1 MPRWK
6 SSVIIMALLDDTVK
20 SHVLLIDG
28 PDQKGLIYKITGCI
42 FDQGLN
48 IVSNSEFVDPE
59 SSWFFMRSEFTGLDD
74 GDDLLEKLRE
84 LLPPTFNLVLN
95 KPTKKKA
102 IVMVTKEHHCLA
114 DLLVRNE
121 FGKMNA
127 SIQCVIS
134 NHDNLQDLVEKF
146 HVPFHHVPVGDKSR
160 EDHESEILAIID
172 QYQPDYIVLAKY
184 MRILTAEFV
193 NRFTNRLVNIH
204 HSFLPAFIGA
214 DPYEQAFHRG
224 VKIIGATAH
233 FVTEKL
239 DEGAII
245 DQEVIQIDHKF
256 TVEDMRQAGQDVE
269 VLTLAKALKYV
280 FEDRV
285 FIENN
290 KTIIFK

>member
-1 MPRWK
+1 MT
-6 SSVIIMALLDDTVK
+6 STENLEA

-28 PDQKGLIYKITGCI
+28 PDQKGLIYKITEI
-42 FDQGLN
+42 LFNLSLN

-59 SSWFFMRSEFTGLDD
+59 INWFFMRSEFTGLDD
-74 GDDLLEKLRE
+74 GDDFLEKLRE
-84 LLPPTFNLVLN
+84 TLPPTFTLVLN
-95 KPTKKKA
+95 RPAKKKI
-102 IVMVTKEHHCLA
+102 IVMATKEHHCLA

-121 FGKMNA
+121 FSKMNA
-127 SIQCVIS
+127 VIQCVIS
-134 NHDNLQDLVEKF
+134 NYDNLEDLVNKF
-146 HVPFHHVPVGDKSR
+146 HIPFYHIPVDDKSR
-160 EDHESEILAIID
+160 EEHEAEILTISD

-184 MRILTAEFV
+184 MRILTADFV
-193 NRFTNRLVNIH
+193 NRFANRLINIH

-285 FIENN
+285 FIKNN

>member
-1 MPRWK
+1 
-6 SSVIIMALLDDTVK
+6 MALLDDTVK

-59 SSWFFMRSEFTGLDD
+59 SSWFFMRSEFTGDD
-74 GDDLLEKLRE
+74 GTGLLEKLRE
-84 LLPPTFNLVLN
+84 TLPPTFTLVLN
-95 KPTKKKA
+95 NPAKKN
-102 IVMVTKEHHCLA
+102 IVVMVTKEHHCLA

-127 SIQCVIS
+127 TIQAVIS
-134 NHDNLQDLVEKF
+134 NHDNLQDLVDKF
-146 HVPFHHVPVGDKSR
+146 HVPFHHVPVTDKSR
-160 EDHESEILAIID
+160 EDHEAEILAIID

-184 MRILTAEFV
+184 MRILTSDFV
-193 NRFTNRLVNIH
+193 NRFVNRLINIH
-204 HSFLPAFIGA
+204 HSFLPAFIGV

-233 FVTEKL
+233 FVTEQL

-245 DQEVIQIDHKF
+245 DQEVIQIDHKY
-256 TVEDMRQAGQDVE
+256 TVDDMRQAGQDVE
-269 VLTLAKALKYV
+269 VITLAKALKCV

-285 FIENN
+285 FIKNN